1 MILIVSHHMV
11 FHNAFDFLAQPN
23 SQKKLFFGLFQYLP
37 GKIGIALFFIA
48 SAWFLSTGTP
58 TLKKSCRKLW
68 LLERELLFWS
78 LLGLLLQF
86 VLAPDSVH
94 FQQIVTSLFPLTTQL
109 WWYATAYALFLVFL
123 PFLTVGL
130 RSLGQQNHKKLIIAM
145 VAVWGISSLVP
156 YESLDIG
163 LNLIGF
169 VYVYTLITYY
179 RWYMR
184 PASSKTIAIAFVSSV
199 SLLLVW
205 NIGFE
210 LLYTNQYAGEYQS
223 ALLVMDREW
232 SLPVLACSF
241 SVFLFFSRL
250 QFHSRLINTVASW
263 TLGVYL
269 ITDHYY
275 VRYMLWSDFFDF
287 NKYYYT
293 KYPIWAFVAILI
305 VVFFG
310 ALFMEALRRLMF
322 SITLDYHKG
331 KCFESVWKLL
341 HGNI

>member
-1 MILIVSHHMV
+1 MCIH
-11 FHNAFDFLAQPN
+11 
-23 SQKKLFFGLFQYLP
+23 
-37 GKIGIALFFIA
+37 
-48 SAWFLSTGTP
+48 LS
-58 TLKKSCRKLW
+58 R
-68 LLERELLFWS
+68 
-78 LLGLLLQF
+78 
-86 VLAPDSVH
+86 
-94 FQQIVTSLFPLTTQL
+94 
-109 WWYATAYALFLVFL
+109 
-123 PFLTVGL
+123 
-130 RSLGQQNHKKLIIAM
+130 
-145 VAVWGISSLVP
+145 
-156 YESLDIG
+156 
-163 LNLIGF
+163 
-169 VYVYTLITYY
+169 YY

-275 VRYMLWSDFFDF
+275 VRYVLWSDFFDF

-293 KYPIWAFVAILI
+293 KYPILAFVMIVI
-305 VVFFG
+305 VVF
-310 ALFMEALRRLMF
+310 ASALLLESVRQLLFMLTINHFRGIGFEFLWESAHLCIGVFRGFSCSNELVDGLR
-322 SITLDYHKG
+322 
-331 KCFESVWKLL
+331 
-341 HGNI
+341 